1 MLKTYIAAVFA
12 HERVIAEHVA
22 RKINGCYLPA
32 SDNTDLSFMVSALYA
47 QQGIPEL
54 ENEASIMILELDEFI
69 QSENAR
75 GSFHEKADTRPVFAY
90 FMQFDSFS
98 SEGRLSDAVSDL
110 HYLLQEED
118 LCLANYEQLL
128 YSLRKTDALGHYHGH
143 ADLNIEWMDAKT
155 SIFTLGYSAAEIL
168 VKAAKVCWALVNRWA
183 AAVLRR
189 YLCCSV

>member
-12 HERVIAEHVA
+12 HDRVIAEHVV

-32 SDNTDLSFMVSALYA
+32 SDDADSSAMVSALCA

-54 ENEASIMILELDEFI
+54 ENEASIRILELDEFI
-69 QSENAR
+69 RSENAR

-128 YSLRKTDALGHYHGH
+128 YSLSETDALWLYHRH
-143 ADLNIEWMDAKT
+143 ADLIIEWMDAHT

-168 VKAAKVCWALVNRWA
+168 VKADKVCWELVNRWA
-183 AAVLRR
+183 ADVLRR
-189 YLCCSV
+189 YL